1 MKINRLFIV
10 FSFLLILFSSP
21 ASGEYK
27 IMQPLGLPPVQVP
40 ADNPLSQEKIALG
53 ETLYFDTSFSK
64 DGTVGCISCHSPT
77 SGFADGEKVSEGI
90 KRLTG
95 TRNAPTV
102 ANAAYNKSQFWDGR
116 APSLEEQS
124 KGPFINPVEHG
135 LSSHE
140 DVLEIIRDDPDY
152 LRSFKI
158 AFGLKP
164 EQITMN
170 HVAMAIAS
178 FERTLVFGNSPFDR
192 YFFGKEENA
201 ISDSAKKGFE
211 LFRGKARCEIC
222 HSISEDYALF
232 TDHDFHNIGVGF
244 HNILNNL
251 KGKVEAFK
259 KNKLSGVE
267 LDANILTNEE
277 ASELGRFA
285 VTLKNRHIGAFKTP
299 TLRNVALTAP
309 YMHDG
314 SIESLEEVIDFYDK
328 GGEPMRFLV
337 KSIFPTAFTID
348 ENNKAENVVPLS
360 LTDTEK
366 KQLVDFLLSLTSPDL
381 D

>member
-1 MKINRLFIV
+1 MKICRLFIA
-10 FSFLLILFSSP
+10 FSFILTLFSSP
-21 ASGEYK
+21 AFGEYK
-27 IMQPLGLPPVQVP
+27 VEHPLGLPPVQVP
-40 ADNPLSQEKIALG
+40 ANNPLSQEKIALG

-64 DGTVGCISCHSPT
+64 NGTVGCISCHSPT
-77 SGFADGEKVSEGI
+77 SGFADGKKVSEGI
-90 KRLTG
+90 KQFTG

-124 KGPFINPVEHG
+124 KGPLINPVEHG

-140 DVLEIIRDDPDY
+140 DVLKIISDDPDY

-158 AFGLKP
+158 AFGLKK

-201 ISDSAKKGFE
+201 ISDYAKKGFN
-211 LFRGKARCEIC
+211 LFRGKARCDVC
-222 HSISEDYALF
+222 HTILEDYALF

-244 HNILNNL
+244 HKISNNL
-251 KGKVEAFK
+251 KVKTEAFK
-259 KNKLSGVE
+259 KIKLSGAE

-277 ASELGRFA
+277 VSELGRFA
-285 VTLKNRHIGAFKTP
+285 VTLENRHIGAFKTP

-337 KSIFPTAFTID
+337 KSIFPTAFAIAEKD
-348 ENNKAENVVPLS
+348 KAENVVPLS
-360 LTDTEK
+360 LTNAEK
-366 KQLVDFLLSLTSPDL
+366 KQLLDFLLSLTSPEL
-381 D
+381 E